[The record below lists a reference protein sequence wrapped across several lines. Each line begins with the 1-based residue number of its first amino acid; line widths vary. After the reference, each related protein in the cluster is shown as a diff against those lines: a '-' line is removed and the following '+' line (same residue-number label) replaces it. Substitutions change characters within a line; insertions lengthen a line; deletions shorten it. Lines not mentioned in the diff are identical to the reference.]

1 MQVLIYMCL
10 LPFAPETKALYQG
23 KIPHGRLIYKD
34 GIIDI
39 FPEEVNPEFKQNLR
53 KVIATLCNPT
63 LPKATPNKWECQY
76 CPIPHS
82 HCPAHYSGEIA

>member
-1 MQVLIYMCL
+1 MQLLIYMCL

-34 GIIDI
+34 GIIEISPD
-39 FPEEVNPEFKQNLR
+39 EVNAEFKQKLR
-53 KVIATLCNPT
+53 TVIATLCNPT
-63 LPKATPNKWECQY
+63 LPKPTPNQWECRY

-82 HCPAHYSGEIA
+82 QCPAHSSGEIA